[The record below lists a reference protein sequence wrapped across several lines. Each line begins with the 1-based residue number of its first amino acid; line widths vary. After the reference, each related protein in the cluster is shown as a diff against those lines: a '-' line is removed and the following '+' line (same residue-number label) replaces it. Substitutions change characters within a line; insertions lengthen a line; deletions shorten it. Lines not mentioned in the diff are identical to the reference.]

1 MPGIAD
7 SPVAPL
13 QLNSAEQTGNFK
25 VSPGVG
31 DLMKSFRDG
40 FITTE
45 DITKRAL
52 DKPLENAQR
61 SQDLQ
66 DTNIIRPKKREV
78 ADKQLDVQ
86 SQTLDAQAKA
96 LPQAAELSAAEAELT
111 MGKVQEAMKNFQTGG
126 DASAFTDAWRQ
137 FFPGQALP
145 RSTDGKIDYTHG
157 ADKLQVE
164 SDRLKRLGEAKVG
177 AANIETREVKETDP
191 KTGMLVTKA
200 VQFNKVTGARVSE
213 TILATDR
220 HELNEQ
226 QSGSLRYST
235 RMADNEGIIGKL
247 EQKGFDPTAA
257 VNTAKTYLFNRLQG
271 DELQSYTAARENWI
285 AANLRKESGA
295 AISAKEYA
303 DAGKQYFPADGD
315 GESVVREKKQRRE
328 AAEQSMYNSIGPSA
342 PVRQKAAAPAAA
354 PAATSADAPVSV
366 NTPAE
371 APATAKFILMPNGRT
386 YKNPKYV
393 PTP

>member
-13 QLNSAEQTGNFK
+13 QLNSAAHAGDFK
-25 VSPGVG
+25 VTPGVG
-31 DLMKSFRDG
+31 DLMKAFKDG
-40 FITTE
+40 FITVE

-86 SQTLDAQAKA
+86 SATLDEQAKA
-96 LPQAAELSAAEAELT
+96 LPRTAELSASEAELT
-111 MGKVQEAMKNFQTGG
+111 MGKVQEAMKNFQSGG
-126 DASAFTDAWRQ
+126 DVSAFADAWRQ
-137 FFPGQALP
+137 FFPGQPLP
-145 RSTDGKIDYTHG
+145 RTDDGKVDYTHG
-157 ADKLQVE
+157 TNKLQVE
-164 SDRLKRLGEAKVG
+164 SDRLKRLGEAKAG
-177 AANIETREVKETDP
+177 AAHLKTSTITEHDPNTGEV
-191 KTGMLVTKA
+191 VTYS
-200 VQFNKVTGARVSE
+200 VTVNELTGAKGSRVE
-213 TILATDR
+213 LGREKAQ
-220 HELNEQ
+220 LNEQ
-226 QSGSLRYST
+226 QAGSLRYST
-235 RMADNEGIIGKL
+235 RMGDNEGILGTL
-247 EQKGFDPTAA
+247 EQGGFDPTTAA
-257 VNTAKTYLFNRLQG
+257 NTAKTFLFNRLQG
-271 DELQSYTAARENWI
+271 DKLQSYTAAKNNWI

-315 GESVVREKKQRRE
+315 GESVVKEKKQRRD
-328 AAEQSMYNSIGPSA
+328 AAEQAMYDSIGPSV
-342 PVRQKAAAPAAA
+342 PRVRQKAAAAPAV
-354 PAATSADAPVSV
+354 AATSADAPVSV

-386 YKNPKYV
+386 YKNPKYI